1 MRILAVVSYKGTNYQ
16 GWQKQPNGNTIQ
28 DVIEGVLSRVFN
40 RLISIQGAGRTD
52 TGVHA
57 IGQTFHFDL
66 SEDMMDLDRLIYSL
80 NSLLPPDIKI
90 EDMEEVEEDF
100 HARFSAKS
108 KVYNYSIVLTSKD
121 VFLHEVMYLC
131 PYELNLDLFKEALT
145 HFKGKHNFR
154 NFTSKEVDVD
164 NFVRD
169 IFDIETVIND
179 EFVNITFHGDGFMR
193 YMIRY
198 IVGTAI
204 EVARGKM
211 SVEEIDKLLD
221 EQGERNI
228 VSCKAPANGLTLV
241 RVEY

>member
-228 VSCKAPANGLTLV
+228 VSCKAPANGLTLG